1 MRDYISGDDGLRR
14 LEEEAMGEWILVII
28 IVGVSH
34 YPSSATTAAFK
45 TQAAC
50 EEAAAF
56 INNSKAVTHWRV
68 VKCFP
73 AGG

>member
-1 MRDYISGDDGLRR
+1 M
-14 LEEEAMGEWILVII
+14 EEAMGEWILII
-28 IVGVSH
+28 ILVGTSP
-34 YPSSATTAAFK
+34 YPSSATTAVFK

-56 INNSKAVTHWRV
+56 INNSKAVTNWRV

-73 AGG
+73 TGG